1 MILHSLSK
9 YFITLN
15 QLFFLVALIM
25 SDLRIVRMEEV
36 EGRRKVTYMIFLRR
50 FNLLDCDIDTQ
61 VTPFASAKS
70 M

>member
-36 EGRRKVTYMIFLRR
+36 EGTEEGDLHDISEKV
-50 FNLLDCDIDTQ
+50 Q
-61 VTPFASAKS
+61 SP
-70 M
+70 